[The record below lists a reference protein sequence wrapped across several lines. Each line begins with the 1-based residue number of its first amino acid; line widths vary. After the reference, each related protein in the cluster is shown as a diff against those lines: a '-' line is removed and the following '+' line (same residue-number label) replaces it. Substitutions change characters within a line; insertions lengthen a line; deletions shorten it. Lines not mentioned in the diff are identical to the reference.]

1 MSNNM
6 IKMIN
11 RMERNM
17 GYEKALNIIEN
28 VNKAVKGKSVVVSK
42 VLMAILAKGHILM
55 EDIPGV
61 GKTTLALAFAKS
73 MDLSQNRM
81 QFTTDVLPSDVVG
94 YSMYNSKTGEFEY
107 KQGAVMCNLFLADE
121 INRTSSKTQSAL
133 LEAMEEGQ
141 VTVDGV
147 TRVINKPF
155 VVIATQNPVGSAGT
169 QLLPESQLDRFMVK
183 LSMGYPDIES
193 EVEIM
198 INRQNMNPLDL
209 VEEVVNAKELLE
221 MQNEVAAI
229 HMDKAIYEYI
239 AMICSLT
246 RNNAMIDLG
255 LSPRGAVAMAA
266 MARAHAYIYGRNYV
280 IPEDVKEVF
289 GDVAGHRLI
298 YSPKAKINHILPD
311 KIMSEIIKAVPVP
324 GLAKKGASK

>member
-1 MSNNM
+1 M

-55 EDIPGV
+55 EDIHGV

-155 VVIATQNPVGSAGT
+155 VGIATQNPGT

-298 YSPKAKINHILPD
+298 YSPKAKINHISPD